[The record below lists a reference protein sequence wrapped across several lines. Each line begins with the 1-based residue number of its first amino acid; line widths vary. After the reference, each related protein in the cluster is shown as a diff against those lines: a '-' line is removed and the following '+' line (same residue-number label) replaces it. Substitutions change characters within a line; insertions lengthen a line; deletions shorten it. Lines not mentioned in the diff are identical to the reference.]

1 MFLSMHSEV
10 VFSQFDKLSI
20 ISTLKQQKKIPF
32 DMYIIVM
39 TMDLKMIHL
48 AADFINFIIHLPT
61 SLHKSYERIVISQ
74 LLSFYNNTQWG
85 KKQRLGQCK
94 LWL

>member
-48 AADFINFIIHLPT
+48 AADLSLT
-61 SLHKSYERIVISQ
+61 SLISSSIY
-74 LLSFYNNTQWG
+74 LLHYTKVMRG
-85 KKQRLGQCK
+85 L
-94 LWL
+94 

>member
-10 VFSQFDKLSI
+10 VFSPFDKLSI

-32 DMYIIVM
+32 DMYIVM

-48 AADFINFIIHLPT
+48 AADLSLT
-61 SLHKSYERIVISQ
+61 SLISSSIY
-74 LLSFYNNTQWG
+74 LLHYTKVMG
-85 KKQRLGQCK
+85 GL
-94 LWL
+94 

>member
-32 DMYIIVM
+32 DMYIVM

-48 AADFINFIIHLPT
+48 AADLSPT
-61 SLHKSYERIVISQ
+61 SLISSSIY
-74 LLSFYNNTQWG
+74 LLHYTKVMRG
-85 KKQRLGQCK
+85 L
-94 LWL
+94 

>member
-10 VFSQFDKLSI
+10 VFSQFDKQSI

-48 AADFINFIIHLPT
+48 AADLSLT
-61 SLHKSYERIVISQ
+61 SLISSSIY
-74 LLSFYNNTQWG
+74 LLHYTKVMRG
-85 KKQRLGQCK
+85 L
-94 LWL
+94 

>member
-32 DMYIIVM
+32 DMYIVM

-48 AADFINFIIHLPT
+48 APDLSLT
-61 SLHKSYERIVISQ
+61 SLISSSIY
-74 LLSFYNNTQWG
+74 LLHYTKVMRG
-85 KKQRLGQCK
+85 L
-94 LWL
+94 